1 MGNDQTK
8 TVLED
13 SGEPITY
20 FAINIKQP
28 DKLQIVPSDSGLS
41 KLVTR
46 VLEPHCRSVL
56 MSTLQFISD
65 IIHFLPVQHLGARG
79 DLRQCV
85 HHHPLRPALHHLQP
99 RGRGDQLRQPPLSL
113 VSPPL
118 RPRLP
123 GK

>member
-28 DKLQIVPSDSGLS
+28 DKLHIVPSDSGLS

-56 MSTLQFISD
+56 ICSLFQISLNTSYHSEVLLLV
-65 IIHFLPVQHLGARG
+65 IH
-79 DLRQCV
+79 
-85 HHHPLRPALHHLQP
+85 
-99 RGRGDQLRQPPLSL
+99 
-113 VSPPL
+113 
-118 RPRLP
+118 
-123 GK
+123 